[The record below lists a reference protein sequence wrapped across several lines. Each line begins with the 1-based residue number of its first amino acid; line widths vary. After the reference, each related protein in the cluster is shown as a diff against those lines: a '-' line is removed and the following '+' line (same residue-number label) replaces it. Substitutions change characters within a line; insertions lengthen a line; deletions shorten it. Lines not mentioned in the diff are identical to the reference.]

1 MRRISALLLFLGLT
15 TTVALS
21 QQLPPPPP
29 PPPSAAVMQQPA
41 VQPDTSQQQSAT
53 PQSAAPQQAPAQQ
66 APAQQAAPVQQSP
79 SQDQAA
85 PVQQPAPVQQTAPTQ
100 QAAPVQQAPAQPV
113 AQQNPSTTQPN
124 VPPPDQSSQQVT
136 KTTTTTTKT
145 TTEVTRGAAGSGEAK
160 NLPQS
165 DRVSQEDEMNAIR
178 EKADDRLQQSRD
190 VLKELLS
197 GKVRIA
203 NGLLKKAKCVVVI
216 PSVKKVA
223 FSLGVKYGRGVMS
236 CRLGEDFNGLWSA
249 PSMYSLE
256 GGNFG
261 FQVGLQGTDL
271 VLLVMNS
278 GGANSLLGS
287 KVKLG
292 GDMSIAAGPMG
303 RAAQASTDL
312 AMRAKILSYSRAHGI
327 FIGVSLE
334 GSTVRPDNRANEA
347 LYGREITA
355 KDIVRSG
362 EVGVPASAT
371 PLIQLLE
378 QNTRAASE
386 STPNEG
392 HK

>member
-66 APAQQAAPVQQSP
+66 AAPQQGAPVQQAP
-79 SQDQAA
+79 AQEQA
-85 PVQQPAPVQQTAPTQ
+85 APVQQTAPAQ

-124 VPPPDQSSQQVT
+124 VPPPDQSGQQVT

-145 TTEVTRGAAGSGEAK
+145 TTEVTRGPAGSSDAK

-178 EKADDRLQQSRD
+178 EKADDRLQESRD

-197 GKVRIA
+197 GKVPIP

-223 FSLGVKYGRGVMS
+223 FSVGVNYGRGVMS

-249 PSMYSLE
+249 PSMYALE
-256 GGNFG
+256 GGSFG

-292 GDMSIAAGPMG
+292 GDMSVAAGPIG
-303 RAAQASTDL
+303 RSAQASTDL
-312 AMRAKILSYSRAHGI
+312 AMRAKILAYSRAHGVFVGI
-327 FIGVSLE
+327 SLE

-347 LYGREITA
+347 LYGREISA
-355 KDIVRSG
+355 KDVVRSG

-378 QNTRAASE
+378 QSVRVASE

>member
-1 MRRISALLLFLGLT
+1 M
-15 TTVALS
+15 
-21 QQLPPPPP
+21 
-29 PPPSAAVMQQPA
+29 
-41 VQPDTSQQQSAT
+41 
-53 PQSAAPQQAPAQQ
+53 
-66 APAQQAAPVQQSP
+66 
-79 SQDQAA
+79 
-85 PVQQPAPVQQTAPTQ
+85 
-100 QAAPVQQAPAQPV
+100 
-113 AQQNPSTTQPN
+113 
-124 VPPPDQSSQQVT
+124 
-136 KTTTTTTKT
+136 
-145 TTEVTRGAAGSGEAK
+145 
-160 NLPQS
+160 PQS

-178 EKADDRLQQSRD
+178 EKADDRLQESRD

-203 NGLLKKAKCVVVI
+203 NGLLKQAKCVIVI
-216 PSVKKVA
+216 PSVKKFAISV
-223 FSLGVKYGRGVMS
+223 GVKYGRGVMS

-249 PSMYSLE
+249 PSMYALE

-292 GDMSIAAGPMG
+292 GDMSIAAGPIG
-303 RAAQASTDL
+303 RQAEASTDL

-327 FIGVSLE
+327 FIGVALD

-347 LYGREITA
+347 LYGREISA

-378 QNTRAASE
+378 QSMRVASD